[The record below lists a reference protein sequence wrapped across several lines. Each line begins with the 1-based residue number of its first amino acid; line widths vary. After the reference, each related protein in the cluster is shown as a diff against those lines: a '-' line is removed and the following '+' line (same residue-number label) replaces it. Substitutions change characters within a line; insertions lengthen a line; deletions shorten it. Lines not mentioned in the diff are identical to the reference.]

1 MNNIKQKTILLVEDE
16 VIIAMLETKQLRKE
30 GYRVIHTTDGEK
42 AVQIACSDDE
52 CIDLILMDIDL
63 GSGMDG
69 TDAAMEIL
77 KIKNIPILFVSSHIE
92 KEIVAKTENITS
104 YGYVVKNSSFT
115 VLDASI
121 KMAFKLFDTKQA
133 LQKQVDES
141 NDLYNN
147 APCGYHSTC
156 SDETIFC
163 INDTEL
169 KWLGYNR
176 DEIVGKK
183 ISDFMT
189 QEGRKIYQEVFSV
202 FKETG
207 YVNNLEISY
216 VRKDGTILPVLLT
229 GNAIFDDEGNYFMSR
244 STVTDN
250 TERKQADYILKKS
263 RHELE
268 VHRIELEMQN
278 EELRLVR
285 DISEAAADK
294 YSTLYELSPV
304 GYFTLARDGT
314 IIELNLSGAAL
325 LGKDRSGLAGTNFK
339 FFLPEDIRAD
349 FSVFMDRVFTDES
362 GISCDITFDNI
373 SGDQVFAHIKG
384 IISGDGEKCFIV
396 AFDISKLKKA
406 HEKILELEKIKIQNK
421 EVI

>member
-16 VIIAMLETKQLRKE
+16 VIIALLETKQLRKE
-30 GYRVIHTTDGEK
+30 GYKVIHTTDGEK

-63 GSGMDG
+63 GSGLDG

-121 KMAFKLFDTKQA
+121 KMAFKLFDAKQA

-176 DEIVGKK
+176 DEIVGKR

-189 QEGRKIYQEVFSV
+189 QEGRKIYQEVFPV

-207 YVNNLEISY
+207 YVNNLEICY

-314 IIELNLSGAAL
+314 IIELNLTGAAL

-339 FFLPEDIRAD
+339 FFLPEDFRAD

-406 HEKILELEKIKIQNK
+406 HEKILELEKIKIQNN

>member
-1 MNNIKQKTILLVEDE
+1 MNAVKQKTILLVEDE
-16 VIIAMLETKQLRKE
+16 VIIATLETKQLNKE
-30 GYRVIHTTDGEK
+30 GYRVIHTTAGEK
-42 AVQIACSDDE
+42 AIAIACSDEE

-77 KIKNIPILFVSSHIE
+77 KQKNIPVLFVSSHIE
-92 KEIVAKTENITS
+92 KEIVEKTENITS

-121 KMAFKLFDTKQA
+121 KMAFKLFAAKQK
-133 LQKQVDES
+133 LQNQVDEI

-147 APCGYHSTC
+147 APCGYHSISPEGTVL
-156 SDETIFC
+156 C

-169 KWLGYNR
+169 KWLGYSRN
-176 DEIVGKK
+176 EIVGKK
-183 ISDFMT
+183 ISEFMT
-189 QEGRKIYQEVFSV
+189 EDGLKVYHKIFPS

-207 YVNNLEISY
+207 FINNLELSY
-216 VRKDGTILPVLLT
+216 MRKDGTVLPVLFT
-229 GNAIFDDEGNYFMSR
+229 GNAIFDEEGNYLMSR
-244 STVTDN
+244 STITDN
-250 TERKQADYILKKS
+250 TERLQADYILRKS

-304 GYFTLARDGT
+304 GYFTLDRDGT
-314 IIELNLSGAAL
+314 IVELNLSGAAL
-325 LGKDRSGLAGTNFK
+325 LGRDRAVLAGTNFK
-339 FFLPEDIRAD
+339 FFIPEENRSE
-349 FSVFMDRVFTDES
+349 FSLFIDRIFSDES
-362 GISCDITFDNI
+362 GISCDLTMEN
-373 SGDQVFAHIKG
+373 SNGDPLFAHIKG
-384 IISGDGEKCFIV
+384 IISGDGQRCFLI
-396 AFDISKLKKA
+396 AFDITRLKMA
-406 HEKILELEKIKIQNK
+406 HERIKILESMKIKNNEIL
-421 EVI
+421 

>member
-1 MNNIKQKTILLVEDE
+1 MDEVKQKTILLVEDE
-16 VIIAMLETKQLRKE
+16 VIIALLETKQLRKE
-30 GYRVIHTTDGEK
+30 GYKVIHTTAGEK
-42 AVQIACSDDE
+42 AIQIACSGDE

-63 GSGMDG
+63 GSGMNG

-77 KIKNIPILFVSSHIE
+77 KIKSIPILFVSSHIE
-92 KEIVAKTENITS
+92 KDIVAKTENITS

-121 KMAFKLFDTKQA
+121 KMAFKLFDAKQA
-133 LQKQVDES
+133 LQKQVDEI

-147 APCGYHSTC
+147 APCGYHSI
-156 SDETIFC
+156 DPDGIVFC

-189 QEGRKIYQEVFSV
+189 QEGRKIYQEVFPV

-229 GNAIFDDEGNYFMSR
+229 GNAIFDDEGNYTMSR
-244 STVTDN
+244 STITDN

-325 LGKDRSGLAGTNFK
+325 LGKDRSGITGTNFK
-339 FFLPEDIRAD
+339 FFLPEDIRGD
-349 FSVFMDRVFTDES
+349 FSGFMDRVFTDES
-362 GISCDITFDNI
+362 GISCDIIFDNSKGEQI
-373 SGDQVFAHIKG
+373 FVHIKG
-384 IISGDGEKCFIV
+384 IISGDGDKCFIV

-406 HEKILELEKIKIQNK
+406 HEKIKELEKIKIHNN

>member
-16 VIIAMLETKQLRKE
+16 IVQAILETKRLIKE
-30 GYRVIHTTDGEK
+30 GYRVIHAADGDL
-42 AVQIACSDDE
+42 AIQIACCDDE

-63 GSGMDG
+63 GPGMDG
-69 TDAAMEIL
+69 TDAATEIL
-77 KIKNIPILFVSSHIE
+77 KHKNIPVLFVSSHIE
-92 KEIVAKTENITS
+92 KKIVQKTENITS

-121 KMAFKLFDTKQA
+121 KMAFKLFEAKQK
-133 LQKQVDES
+133 LQSQISEI

-147 APCGYHSTC
+147 APCGYHST
-156 SDETIFC
+156 SPGGDIIC
-163 INDTEL
+163 INNTEL

-176 DEIVGKK
+176 NEVVGKK

-189 QEGRKIYQEVFSV
+189 EDSLKVYHEIFTV

-207 YVNNLEISY
+207 FINNLELSY
-216 VRKDGTILPVLLT
+216 IRKDGTVLPVLFT
-229 GNAIFDDEGNYFMSR
+229 GNAIYDNEENYIMSR
-244 STVTDN
+244 STITDY
-250 TERKQADYILKKS
+250 TERKQADYIIKKS

-285 DISEAAADK
+285 DISEATADK
-294 YSTLYELSPV
+294 YSALYELSPV

-325 LGKDRSGLAGTNFK
+325 LGKERGVLAGTNFK
-339 FFLPEDIRAD
+339 FFLPEYIRGEFSD
-349 FSVFMDRVFTDES
+349 FIDKVFNDES
-362 GISCDITFDNI
+362 GVSCDVIFENTN
-373 SGDQVFAHIKG
+373 GVQVFVHIKG
-384 IISGDGEKCFIV
+384 RISDDGEKCYIV
-396 AFDISKLKKA
+396 AFDISKLQKE
-406 HEKILELEKIKIQNK
+406 HEKILELEKIKIYNN
-421 EVI
+421 EII